1 MESFKFTLIEEKW
14 SGLSPRGRASGSQ
27 DSEPQR
33 LKHPAS
39 YLTSGKE
46 KERER
51 LVVALSFGATPMFF
65 TGSPTKQG
73 LLYKQSEST
82 CSRICALLCSTY
94 SIFKDMIR
102 PCPWEEK
109 KTFVETFKAE
119 DGPRPRHCLA
129 AGSPAT
135 SLPHI
140 MASSPEKICCLVS
153 LWKNSSF
160 ITKLASVWCRW
171 KFTHTWKHTV
181 KSKN

>member
-1 MESFKFTLIEEKW
+1 
-14 SGLSPRGRASGSQ
+14 
-27 DSEPQR
+27 
-33 LKHPAS
+33 
-39 YLTSGKE
+39 
-46 KERER
+46 
-51 LVVALSFGATPMFF
+51 MFF

-129 AGSPAT
+129 AGSPPT

-181 KSKN
+181 KSKNLKKKKNRQIHQELTLALQLQYMPGSLHLLMLQMTLMSPHKTGLCRVL

>member
-1 MESFKFTLIEEKW
+1 
-14 SGLSPRGRASGSQ
+14 
-27 DSEPQR
+27 
-33 LKHPAS
+33 
-39 YLTSGKE
+39 
-46 KERER
+46 
-51 LVVALSFGATPMFF
+51 MFF

-129 AGSPAT
+129 AGSTPT

-171 KFTHTWKHTV
+171 KIYTYIKTYSIQKKTKKQTNSPRTHIGSPVAIYAWITSSVNVANDTNV
-181 KSKN
+181 SS